1 MLVLHVVIWT
11 ALPALLSHNLQLDLV
26 EDLALG
32 REWQLGYWKHPPLPW
47 WLADLVYRLTGDVH
61 AVYILGP
68 LSAAACMYVVWL
80 LGRDIVGG
88 FQALIAVLALEGIH
102 FFNFSVPKF
111 AHDQMQLPFWAMT
124 GLFLYRALANGR
136 AKHWLLAGA
145 SLALCFWSKY
155 AAFALAGSIG
165 LFMLFDPKARASLR
179 TPGPWL
185 MALAFLV
192 VIAPNVNWLIE
203 TGFMPMRYVDAR
215 AKIATHWYHVFT
227 YPLQW
232 TASQLFFI
240 APAIGLIA
248 LALIGAR
255 PQPAAVDETMSFAR
269 RYLAMLAL
277 GPFLVTTA
285 ARARR
290 RPPAGRDVGLSA
302 LVVRAARRARVVRA
316 GDRQRAGAALRG
328 RLRRRVPRDAARLR
342 GGRGARAR
350 LARPAQG
357 DTVSRPAVG
366 RRSHASLAREVLAL
380 PLPLWAAANSPP
392 TTSRSIRPTG
402 RA

>member
-1 MLVLHVVIWT
+1 
-11 ALPALLSHNLQLDLV
+11 
-26 EDLALG
+26 
-32 REWQLGYWKHPPLPW
+32 
-47 WLADLVYRLTGDVH
+47 
-61 AVYILGP
+61 
-68 LSAAACMYVVWL
+68 
-80 LGRDIVGG
+80 
-88 FQALIAVLALEGIH
+88 
-102 FFNFSVPKF
+102 
-111 AHDQMQLPFWAMT
+111 
-124 GLFLYRALANGR
+124 
-136 AKHWLLAGA
+136 
-145 SLALCFWSKY
+145 
-155 AAFALAGSIG
+155 
-165 LFMLFDPKARASLR
+165 
-179 TPGPWL
+179 

-255 PQPAAVDETMSFAR
+255 PQPAADDETMSFAR

-285 ARARR
+285 IALL
-290 RPPAGRDVGLSA
+290 AGRLPVAMWGYPLWSFA
-302 LVVRAARRARVVRA
+302 PLAAIVWFGPVTERAA
-316 GDRQRAGAALRG
+316 AALRG
-328 RLRRRVPRDAARLR
+328 RLHRRVPRDAARLC

-357 DTVSRPAVG
+357 DTVSRPAIG
-366 RRSHASLAREVLAL
+366 R
-380 PLPLWAAANSPP
+380 
-392 TTSRSIRPTG
+392 
-402 RA
+402 